1 MKRLLIALSALL
13 ICAGLSAGETDRITT
28 EFLRPDRCLVRVK
41 TDKKY
46 VLLPIEEPVKYKWAT
61 DGSFLE
67 MVVENQK
74 VAGFW
79 VFPALSHIDYYAPID
94 VSEYNGREIVFLICA
109 PDKNTIRPEN
119 IAWKEIKCSDEFD
132 TTNKEKYRP
141 AFHPTSAFGW
151 QSDPNGL
158 FYKDGVWHAY
168 YQHNPYGSSRGNE
181 SWGHS
186 WSTDLVHWNWGGT
199 VLYPDGLG
207 RIFSGSA
214 VVDSRDDAG
223 FGKDAVI
230 AFYTSDWGDET
241 QSQSIAVSHD
251 SGMTFKKYEGNPI
264 LTDFIYDF
272 RDPHVFWNEDAG
284 FWNMIIAAGPVV
296 KIYSSTD
303 LLNWKYESS
312 FGEGYG
318 SHLSTWECPNMFKIK
333 AANGESRW
341 VILHSANLADVPE
354 PHSTS
359 QYFTGSFDGH
369 VFKCE
374 SDPKKVKALDYSPN
388 EYALITFN
396 NAPAGRHVA
405 LGWMSYENDFPT
417 KQYRCCM
424 TMPRDLELYFEKG
437 EAYLAMKPSP
447 EIEKA
452 RKPAVVSTKSSN
464 GKIKDLGVGDAGD
477 AYEVVVDFNASKDAR
492 FTVRLANK
500 AGEFIDFSHDA
511 SFGRIVTD
519 RRAMHLVCGEATKA
533 GTVRG
538 GVASQMK
545 IFFDR
550 SVVDVFDGKGT
561 MSMPSLCFPDEP
573 FTIVSTSV
581 SRGKCSVKSLKVYPI
596 N

>member
-1 MKRLLIALSALL
+1 MKRLLSLAALL
-13 ICAGLSAGETDRITT
+13 LFSAALFAEDRITT

-46 VLLPIEEPVKYKWAT
+46 VLLPIEEPVKYRWAT

-67 MVVENQK
+67 MVVENEK
-74 VAGFW
+74 VSGFW
-79 VFPALSHIDYYAPID
+79 VFPARSRIDYYAPID
-94 VSEYNGREIVFLICA
+94 VSAYSGREIVFLICA
-109 PDKNTIRPEN
+109 PDKETLSPESL
-119 IAWKEIKCSDEFD
+119 AWKEIKCSDEFD
-132 TTNKEKYRP
+132 ITNKEKYRP
-141 AFHPTSAFGW
+141 VFHPTSAFGW

-158 FYKDGVWHAY
+158 FYKDGVWHLY

-181 SWGHS
+181 SWCHS
-186 WSTDLVHWNWGGT
+186 YSTDLVHWEWGGT

-214 VVDSRDDAG
+214 VVDSRGDAG

-230 AFYTSDWGDET
+230 AYYTSDWGDET

-251 SGMTFKKYEGNPI
+251 DGMTFEKYSGNPI
-264 LTDFIYDF
+264 LTDYVYDF

-284 FWNMIIAAGPVV
+284 FWNMIIAAGNVV

-303 LLNWKYESS
+303 LLSWKYESS

-318 SHLSTWECPNMFKIK
+318 SHVSTWECPNMFKIS

-341 VILHSANLADVPE
+341 VILHSANLADVVE

-374 SDPKKVKALDYSPN
+374 SDPGKVKSLDYSCN

-396 NAPAGRHVA
+396 DAPEGRRVA
-405 LGWMSYENDFPT
+405 LGWMPYENEYPT
-417 KQYRCCM
+417 KQYRCAV
-424 TMPRDLELYFEKG
+424 TMPRDIELYFDGG

-447 EIEKA
+447 EIENA
-452 RKPAVVSTKSSN
+452 RKDAVLSLKNSA
-464 GKIKDLGVGDAGD
+464 GKIAPTELGAGD
-477 AYEVVVDFNASKDAR
+477 AYEVVVDFKASKDAL
-492 FTVRLANK
+492 FTVRLGAAN
-500 AGEFIDFSHDA
+500 GEYIDFSYDA
-511 SFGRIVTD
+511 SIDRIVTD
-519 RRAMHLVCGEATKA
+519 RRSLKLVCGEATKA

-538 GVASQMK
+538 GRCSRMK

-561 MSMPSLCFPDEP
+561 MSMPSLCFPEEP
-573 FTIVSTSV
+573 FTEISTSV
-581 SRGKCSVKSLKVYPI
+581 SRGTCSVKSLKVYPI
-596 N
+596 E